1 MSSLELCYPQL
12 LNWSCRGLECLHSE
26 AVLLYTL
33 FSSIAVIT
41 VALNLLV
48 IISISHFRHLQTP
61 PNLLLLA
68 LAISDLLVGLL
79 VMPVESMRIIESC
92 WLLGDIMCSLS
103 FFLSFTLTSASVGI
117 IVLIS
122 IDRIVA
128 INYPL
133 QYINVCVCQFFYEL
147 SCEMSSPSTHTC
159 VCVFYNGLILKDNFS
174 LRDRHCNGEC
184 IVVNNYVSEAVD
196 IVVTFIGP
204 CSVIIVLYTRVF
216 TVVVSQTH
224 SMNSHITA
232 GTGCKV
238 KATKSQRKAAGI
250 LGIVI
255 LVYLF
260 TFCPYYYPSLAGE
273 NNLQVLGIVTWL
285 LYLNSCLNQLMY
297 VFLYPWFKKAI
308 KFIATLKILEQNS
321 SHANML

>member
-1 MSSLELCYPQL
+1 MSLKLWILWSHSSAPAQSL
-12 LNWSCRGLECLHSE
+12 
-26 AVLLYTL
+26 L
-33 FSSIAVIT
+33 F
-41 VALNLLV
+41 
-48 IISISHFRHLQTP
+48 
-61 PNLLLLA
+61 
-68 LAISDLLVGLL
+68 
-79 VMPVESMRIIESC
+79 C
-92 WLLGDIMCSLS
+92 
-103 FFLSFTLTSASVGI
+103 
-117 IVLIS
+117 
-122 IDRIVA
+122 
-128 INYPL
+128 
-133 QYINVCVCQFFYEL
+133 
-147 SCEMSSPSTHTC
+147 
-159 VCVFYNGLILKDNFS
+159 
-174 LRDRHCNGEC
+174 
-184 IVVNNYVSEAVD
+184 
-196 IVVTFIGP
+196 
-204 CSVIIVLYTRVF
+204 TRVF

-232 GTGCKV
+232 GTGGKV

-297 VFLYPWFKKAI
+297 VFLYPWLKKAI